1 MMKTKRTQAWM
12 ITANGLW
19 AQSSNC
25 TTQNPHELHSPI
37 GANVNGS
44 VSQSGRISHQR
55 AQLKTEH
62 PQFTWIHKRGRI
74 SNKSALN
81 VGFGAG
87 SFKSR
92 KFPRAR
98 KENGPCKK
106 DPCSITMLS
115 SPIHRSEHHAFCGMA
130 FGYLKFEEMTEKR
143 KLRNEACSS
152 SDDDRGKQDF
162 KQSHPESRIAP
173 IHPSIHLSFGTH
185 TAGLPP
191 QAVPSRSSHLGVL
204 KPEGQWARAYP
215 RARTPCDAH

>member
-1 MMKTKRTQAWM
+1 MGSERKAPTVLPRIHT
-12 ITANGLW
+12 
-19 AQSSNC
+19 SSIH
-25 TTQNPHELHSPI
+25 PSV
-37 GANVNGS
+37 ANVNGS
-44 VSQSGRISHQR
+44 ASQSGRISHQR

-62 PQFTWIHKRGRI
+62 PRFTWIHKRGRI

-106 DPCSITMLS
+106 GPCSITMLS

-173 IHPSIHLSFGTH
+173 IHPSIHLSRT
-185 TAGLPP
+185 LPSP
-191 QAVPSRSSHLGVL
+191 PYSSRSPPDSGGLRSDL
-204 KPEGQWARAYP
+204 N
-215 RARTPCDAH
+215 